1 MQALPHPLR
10 VSLAR
15 AHSLFRPLLPSACY
29 AGYNNNNNNNV
40 NIGCH
45 KHLGAAVGSRS
56 FLEQYAGEKVDELV
70 NKVTKLA
77 DLTILQPQ
85 ASYAAFTSG
94 LRHRWTYFL
103 RTAHIGCYKA
113 NFWNS
118 FRSYIYQCLE
128 IWYSIAIAK

>member
-1 MQALPHPLR
+1 M
-10 VSLAR
+10 
-15 AHSLFRPLLPSACY
+15 
-29 AGYNNNNNNNV
+29 GYFPNAEKCWLIIKPEREQVASEFFGDTAINV
-40 NIGCH
+40 TIEGH
-45 KHLGAAVGSRS
+45 KHLSAAQGSRS
-56 FLEQYAGEKVDELV
+56 FLEEYVGEKVDEWV
-70 NKVTKLA
+70 SEVTKLT
-77 DLTILQPQ
+77 DFTISLPQ

-103 RTAHIGCYKA
+103 RTALIGCYKA

>member
-10 VSLAR
+10 VPLAR
-15 AHSLFRPLLPSACY
+15 VHSLFRPLLPSACY

-56 FLEQYAGEKVDELV
+56 FLEQYAWEKVDELV

-77 DLTILQPQ
+77 DLAILQPQ

-103 RTAHIGCYKA
+103 RTALIGCYKA
-113 NFWNS
+113 NFWIS